1 MTLLQTGNIQL
12 YKGLLV
18 NELYSLALSVL
29 RTSSSVPNAAEAA
42 SAFPSSTSA
51 KSSAAANMLSKPLRR
66 LLQVTEDG
74 NHGNRFAKCGSVFV
88 CGSLRCMNET
98 VTLLNMHVV
107 TFLNIHVVTLLNR
120 HVVTL
125 LNIHVIH
132 SLFL

>member
-1 MTLLQTGNIQL
+1 M
-12 YKGLLV
+12 

-29 RTSSSVPNAAEAA
+29 RTSSSVPTAAEAA

-74 NHGNRFAKCGSVFV
+74 NHGNRHVMCGSVFV

-125 LNIHVIH
+125 LNIHVIY
-132 SLFL
+132 SLIL